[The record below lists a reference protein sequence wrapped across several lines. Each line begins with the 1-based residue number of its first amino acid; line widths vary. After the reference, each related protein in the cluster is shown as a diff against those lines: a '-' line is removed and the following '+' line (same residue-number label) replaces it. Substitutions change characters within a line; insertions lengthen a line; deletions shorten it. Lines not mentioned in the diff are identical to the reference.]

1 MNKDQLRE
9 SILGTAAWNKVG
21 IELLN
26 EAVDTTDKV
35 ADKEV
40 VDKEVIEEEAVEHS
54 CPLCST
60 VLEEAISDEVLLEH
74 ADQMLEVFQEAEN
87 IIVESEKEEEEGDE
101 EDLLEGLDDGDI
113 QFLAKMSRELK
124 SKKVE
129 TK

>member
-21 IELLN
+21 VELLN

-40 VDKEVIEEEAVEHS
+40 IEEEAVENS

-60 VLEEAISDEVLLEH
+60 VLEEAISDETLLEH
-74 ADQMLEVFQEAEN
+74 AEQMLEVFSEAEN
-87 IIVESEKEEEEGDE
+87 VINEEEAARLEKQKEEIFEGMDDD
-101 EDLLEGLDDGDI
+101 DLDYFIDMAE
-113 QFLAKMSRELK
+113 KHK
-124 SKKVE
+124 SSK
-129 TK
+129 